1 MPRFKEAQLSSKI
14 NNKDNTMDNKEDCII
29 FKGKEIRDGD
39 GTYLNDSL
47 KFHKPGLKG
56 LSRTL
61 KAHKADAAVCDGLK
75 IRRLTPK
82 ECFRLM
88 GVSDEDSDKMAKAGI
103 SDSQRYKL
111 AGNSIVV
118 DVLERIFENM
128 FIGKA
133 EETAEAEGVTEKAS
147 DFEVKKEALIELIAS
162 MNECS
167 TGNEPQILVALS
179 ELLAARRS
187 A

>member
-1 MPRFKEAQLSSKI
+1 
-14 NNKDNTMDNKEDCII
+14 MDNKEDYVI
-29 FKGKEIRDGD
+29 FKGKEIRDGG
-39 GTYLNDSL
+39 GTHLHDSL

-56 LSRTL
+56 LLRTL
-61 KAHKADAAVCDGLK
+61 KAHKADMAVCDGLK

-88 GVSDEDSDKMAKAGI
+88 GVSDEDSAKIAAVGT
-103 SDSQRYKL
+103 SPARQCKL

-118 DVLERIFENM
+118 NVLERIFENM

-133 EETAEAEGVTEKAS
+133 EEAAEAEGVTEKAS

-162 MNECS
+162 MSECS
-167 TGNEPQILVALS
+167 TGNEPQILAALS